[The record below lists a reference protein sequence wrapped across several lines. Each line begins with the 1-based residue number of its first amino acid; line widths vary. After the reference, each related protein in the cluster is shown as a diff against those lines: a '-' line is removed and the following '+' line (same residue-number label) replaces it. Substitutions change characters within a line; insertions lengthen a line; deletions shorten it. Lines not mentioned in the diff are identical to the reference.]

1 MVVSL
6 VSALLP
12 AEHAATGVGLCFC
25 AATYLLVLR
34 YDTHTI
40 RQHGLSL
47 GGVLEPEPLQWRR
60 LRRDLACASGW
71 ALLCSALLLPPFG
84 LGYVWWWQPVRPL
97 VWAPSEAPLSEVMGQ
112 LLVIALPE
120 EMFFRGYLQ
129 SRLDKRWPPRW
140 RLAGAQIGWGLMI
153 SSAVFAVGHVL
164 TTPQLGRLAVFF
176 PSLVFGWLRARTGGI
191 GAAVLFHAAC
201 NLFAAYLGRGFGF
214 FP

>member
-1 MVVSL
+1 
-6 VSALLP
+6 
-12 AEHAATGVGLCFC
+12 
-25 AATYLLVLR
+25 
-34 YDTHTI
+34 
-40 RQHGLSL
+40 
-47 GGVLEPEPLQWRR
+47 
-60 LRRDLACASGW
+60 
-71 ALLCSALLLPPFG
+71 
-84 LGYVWWWQPVRPL
+84 PVRPL

-112 LLVIALPE
+112 LLVIALPA
-120 EMFFRGYLQ
+120 EMVFRGYLQ

-140 RLAGAQIGWGLMI
+140 RLGGAQIGWGLMI